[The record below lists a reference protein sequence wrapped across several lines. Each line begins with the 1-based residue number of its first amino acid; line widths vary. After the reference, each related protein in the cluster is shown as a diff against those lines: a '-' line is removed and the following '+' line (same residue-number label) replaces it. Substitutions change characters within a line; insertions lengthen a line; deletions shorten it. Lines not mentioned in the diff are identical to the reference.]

1 LGTEENRE
9 AKVSGKI
16 SRRLTDFEWA
26 VLKATLEIPLG
37 ETRSYQWVAERIG
50 RPRAVRAVGQALR
63 KNPYPLIIPCHRV
76 IRSNG
81 DMGGYGGRQ
90 DPRKARLLAREQE
103 IAARIRALPGAE
115 EGRAARCLKRGLKN
129 V

>member
-1 LGTEENRE
+1 MGWGENGDI
-9 AKVSGKI
+9 KVGENF
-16 SRRLTDFEWA
+16 SRGLTDFEWA
-26 VLKATLEIPLG
+26 VLQATLEIPLG
-37 ETRSYQWVAERIG
+37 ETRSYKWVAERIG
-50 RPRAVRAVGQALR
+50 RPQAVRAVGQALR

-90 DPRKARLLAREQE
+90 DPRKARLLAQERE
-103 IAARIRALPGAE
+103 IAARIRSLAGD
-115 EGRAARCLKRGLKN
+115 GRKQAGPAPKRGLKN